1 MSRFTDIQLDPEVI
15 RRAAAGERD
24 AMRVVYDQVAGPM
37 FGLVRRVVRDRATA
51 EDLFQDSMKTALR
64 QLSQFR
70 GEAPLGAWLR
80 QLTLRH
86 CLMHLRS
93 PWQRARGALREWLP
107 GSAPVQELP
116 LAELMDLERA
126 MGSLSDTARTV
137 LWLHDAEG
145 LTHEE
150 IAAAF
155 GRTPSFS
162 KSQLARAHLTLRTLL
177 QDHGEPKCLAA
188 TLTPPR

>member
-15 RRAAAGERD
+15 RRAAAGDRD
-24 AMRVVYDQVAGPM
+24 AMRMVYGQVAGPM
-37 FGLVRRVVRDRATA
+37 FGLVRRIVRDRATA
-51 EDLFQDSMKTALR
+51 EDLFQDSMETVLR

-80 QLTLRH
+80 QVTLRH

-93 PWQRARGALREWLP
+93 PWQRARGALRDMLADT
-107 GSAPVQELP
+107 APAAELP

-126 MGSLSDTARTV
+126 MSSLSDTARTV

-155 GRTPSFS
+155 GRTASFS
-162 KSQLARAHLTLRTLL
+162 KTQLARAHLTLRTLL
-177 QDHGEPKCLAA
+177 QDHGEPTCLTV